1 MAAAAGH
8 GGHHHDLPSS
18 PNPGSNFQDLSC
30 ARFQERLPR
39 FSPTEGFPLVKPP
52 EPVAAP
58 APAKQ
63 SKSERLKNRRARS
76 ARFKTQPITFDEIK
90 ETEDEGPEA
99 KEEEER
105 ARRVL
110 QQSVQNLRESA
121 KKLDRNMKKRHLK
134 KREERAKTEV
144 IVCPRELLDSPRNG
158 LTLV

>member
-1 MAAAAGH
+1 MAAAA
-8 GGHHHDLPSS
+8 HDLSSS
-18 PNPGSNFQDLSC
+18 PSPNFQDLSC

-39 FSPTEGFPLVKPP
+39 FSPTEGFPLVKPA
-52 EPVAAP
+52 EPVAP
-58 APAKQ
+58 APAKL
-63 SKSERLKNRRARS
+63 SKSERLRNRRARS

-144 IVCPRELLDSPRNG
+144 IVCPRELLDSARNG